1 MASFFNLERR
11 CLMDYQALKE
21 EIIEYAHS
29 IGIDEI
35 GFTTA
40 DPFHEFRD
48 KLISYYEN
56 NYESGF
62 EKGTIEER
70 VDPKISLPSAKSI
83 IAIAV
88 GYPNR
93 LPKDAP
99 KSRKGERR
107 GIFVRASWGVDY
119 HQLLRKRLDK
129 LEAFIKERVDGAEMM
144 SMVDT
149 GVLSDREVALRS
161 GLGFI
166 GKNGFI
172 INPELGTWTY
182 LGEML
187 INIPFPPDKPLVGT
201 CGDCTICI
209 DRCPTGALVGNGQL
223 DSKKCI
229 SFLTQTKT
237 FVPDEFRKSIGNRIY
252 GCDTC
257 QQVCPLNVGINTQQD
272 DIILEPEILKPEL
285 TSLLKVSNREF
296 KETYGHLAGV
306 WRGKNPLQRNAII
319 ALAHFKEESAIPT
332 LKDVAENDVRPV
344 IKGTAYWAIGQIL
357 GDEALEYISERYKKE
372 TDEDVKIEMLKGIQ
386 EG

>member
-107 GIFVRASWGVDY
+107 GIFARASWGVDY

-166 GKNGFI
+166 GKN
-172 INPELGTWTY
+172 
-182 LGEML
+182 
-187 INIPFPPDKPLVGT
+187 
-201 CGDCTICI
+201 
-209 DRCPTGALVGNGQL
+209 
-223 DSKKCI
+223 
-229 SFLTQTKT
+229 
-237 FVPDEFRKSIGNRIY
+237 
-252 GCDTC
+252 
-257 QQVCPLNVGINTQQD
+257 
-272 DIILEPEILKPEL
+272 
-285 TSLLKVSNREF
+285 
-296 KETYGHLAGV
+296 
-306 WRGKNPLQRNAII
+306 
-319 ALAHFKEESAIPT
+319 
-332 LKDVAENDVRPV
+332 
-344 IKGTAYWAIGQIL
+344 
-357 GDEALEYISERYKKE
+357 
-372 TDEDVKIEMLKGIQ
+372 
-386 EG
+386 